1 MEKNEGQKIDKF
13 VNLHVHSAIGSLLD
27 SVARIPD
34 IVKFAKEHNQIA
46 VALTDHG
53 KMSGFVDL
61 YKECKN
67 AGIKPI
73 MGVEAYEVDNMYEK
87 ADTKEY
93 VQPRYHWLLL
103 AKNKKGLQNLFKIV
117 TVANTEGFYK
127 KPLITLDESITEN
140 EERYTGLGYVVTYDL
155 DCTQEDDVRLCKI
168 ISSEYSFLVFIN
180 GKIFMNKEN
189 LWKQL

>member
-1 MEKNEGQKIDKF
+1 MSEEQKIDKF

-46 VALTDHG
+46 IALTDHG

-73 MGVEAYEVDNMYEK
+73 MGVEAYEVDDMYEK

-93 VQPRYHWLLL
+93 VQPRYHLL
-103 AKNKKGLQNLFKIV
+103 
-117 TVANTEGFYK
+117 
-127 KPLITLDESITEN
+127 
-140 EERYTGLGYVVTYDL
+140 
-155 DCTQEDDVRLCKI
+155 
-168 ISSEYSFLVFIN
+168 
-180 GKIFMNKEN
+180 
-189 LWKQL
+189 